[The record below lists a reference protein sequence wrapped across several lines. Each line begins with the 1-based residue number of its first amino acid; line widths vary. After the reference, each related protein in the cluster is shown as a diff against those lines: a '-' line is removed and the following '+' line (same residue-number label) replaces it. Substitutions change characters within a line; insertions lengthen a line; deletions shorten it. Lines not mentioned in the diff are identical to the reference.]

1 VPYNPQQNGVS
12 ERKNRSIV
20 GATKAMLHDQDL
32 PMFLWAEACNTAVY
46 LQNKSPH
53 KVLGRMTPEEAFT
66 GKRPE
71 IGHIRIFGCLVYCH
85 VPTERRTKLEPTAEK
100 GILVGY
106 SETSKAYR
114 VYIPALR
121 RTVVRRDV
129 RFEEDRAFRKSCGQ
143 MPVDEQSQ
151 EQSAPKE
158 EARQPLQT
166 TGP

>member
-1 VPYNPQQNGVS
+1 L
-12 ERKNRSIV
+12 IV
-20 GATKAMLHDQDL
+20 GVAKAMLHDQDL
-32 PMFLWAEACNTAVY
+32 PMFLWVEACNTTVY

-53 KVLGRMTPEEAFT
+53 KVLGRMIHEEAFT

-85 VPTERRTKLEPTAEK
+85 VSIERRTKLEPTAEK

-121 RTVVRRDV
+121 RIVVRRDM
-129 RFEEDRAFRKSCGQ
+129 RFEEDRALRKSCGR
-143 MPVDEQSQ
+143 MPVDEQSH

-158 EARQPLQT
+158 EVRQPL
-166 TGP
+166 